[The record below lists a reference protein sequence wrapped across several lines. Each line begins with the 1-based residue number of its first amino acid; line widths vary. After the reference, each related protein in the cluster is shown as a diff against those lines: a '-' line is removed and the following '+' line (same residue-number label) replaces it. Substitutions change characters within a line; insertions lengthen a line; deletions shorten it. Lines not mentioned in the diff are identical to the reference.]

1 MFRRHETTA
10 RPIVAIIGR
19 EPCALDELHR
29 YLRCCRAFPR
39 SSTLL
44 AHAAKLPARK
54 GVLVLFGDHFT
65 PAEVG
70 TTLREVYTAE
80 VVAAVLMTQ
89 RPAAFADLMHDR
101 KIGPTLLL
109 LQTPVSPWIILATV
123 RACFDA
129 GAAPLA

>member
-1 MFRRHETTA
+1 MFRRHETTE

-19 EPCALDELHR
+19 EPQALDELYR
-29 YLRCCRAFPR
+29 YLRCCRASAR

-54 GVLVLFGDHFT
+54 GVLVLLGDHFA

-70 TTLREVYTAE
+70 ATLAEVHTAE
-80 VVAAVLMTQ
+80 VVAALLLTKN
-89 RPAAFADLMHDR
+89 PGAFADLKADR
-101 KIGPTLLL
+101 RIGPTLLI
-109 LQTPVSPWIILATV
+109 LQAPVSPWIILATV

-129 GAAPLA
+129 GTAPQA